1 MTQSIILISI
11 RQQLASHAK
20 ADNKAKFV
28 VNTIRLKAKS
38 ERLTQ
43 KFQSMTSQ
51 LATH

>member
-1 MTQSIILISI
+1 MTPSLILISI

-20 ADNKAKFV
+20 ADNKAKLV

-38 ERLTQ
+38 EKLTN
-43 KFQSMTSQ
+43 KFQSLTSQ